1 MKNKRKKRAN
11 ELEDNINYTPQQ
23 DILNKEK

>member
-11 ELEDNINYTPQQ
+11 ELEDNNNNTPQQ